1 MPYDPPAQCYT
12 HLVLVCQLLCSQL
25 SPICCHLQGQEA
37 AAALLTQSRQ
47 YFSLT
52 ADFSED
58 VGGAAKV
65 SEQQQGRSQLQQCLA
80 SSL

>member
-1 MPYDPPAQCYT
+1 M
-12 HLVLVCQLLCSQL
+12 LVCHLSCGEL
-25 SPICCHLQGQEA
+25 SPICCRLQGQEA
-37 AAALLTQSRQ
+37 TAALLTQSRQ

-65 SEQQQGRSQLQQCLA
+65 SEQRQRRSQLQP
-80 SSL
+80 

>member
-1 MPYDPPAQCYT
+1 MCCCLIMPHDTPAQRIT
-12 HLVLVCQLLCSQL
+12 HSVLVHQLLCSQL
-25 SPICCHLQGQEA
+25 SPICCRLQGQEA
-37 AAALLTQSRQ
+37 TAALLTQSRQ

-65 SEQQQGRSQLQQCLA
+65 SEQQQWRSQLQ
-80 SSL
+80 